1 MKKIFDV
8 DSNGNVSDIGGEFI
22 GTCTNPTNQPDANQ
36 DEKLSI
42 KQIQA
47 LKESGLEV
55 DEIIKLKNSGVI

>member
-8 DSNGNVSDIGGEFI
+8 DSNGSVNDIGGEYI
-22 GTCTNPTNQPDANQ
+22 GICTNPANQPDANQ